1 MASAAEK
8 KRSRWL
14 ADDDD
19 DQPKGGD
26 LRSTL
31 SRSKG
36 GASKK
41 RKASSATSTKTDA
54 APAPATT
61 SSAPAAP
68 TAPTAAPTAR
78 RRALSPAPPPPPPA
92 PPAPPARLA
101 TMTPAWIQSCRSVEH
116 YEKLNRIDEGAY
128 GVVYRAR
135 DRSTGEIVALK
146 RLKLDQERHGFPV
159 TALREISS
167 LLRLRAHPHI
177 VHAREVVVGGTL
189 TSVFLVM
196 EFLEHDVKGLLTS
209 MPMPFLASE
218 VKTLIA
224 QLLAAVAF
232 LHARGRVHRD
242 LKTSNL
248 LLNNQGMLKV
258 ADFGLTRVIARDA
271 VAAGVRPLTP
281 LVVTLWYRGPEL
293 LLGADTYDATAVDM
307 WSVGCIF
314 AELITRTPLV
324 PGRGEIDQ
332 IDKVFMLLGRPSPA
346 AWKAMGD
353 LPHAKNLNLARY
365 AEWTGEAAVR
375 ARLRAKVP
383 GLSEQG
389 ADLLAKM
396 LEWDPKRRISAQD
409 ALEHAYFREHPPA
422 KDPAMF
428 PTFPSRANGEMK
440 QRDSPSAPVAAHDV
454 DDAPGGRIPDD
465 DDDGG
470 GGGLFSDAAV
480 ASVAGP
486 AAPFHL
492 RA

>member
-1 MASAAEK
+1 MASTAEK

-14 ADDDD
+14 DDDD
-19 DQPKGGD
+19 DGQPNTGD
-26 LRSTL
+26 LRSTM
-31 SRSKG
+31 SQSKG

-41 RKASSATSTKTDA
+41 RKASSAASTKTDA
-54 APAPATT
+54 APDPTAPSTAAAPSAPTPA
-61 SSAPAAP
+61 APAA
-68 TAPTAAPTAR
+68 R
-78 RRALSPAPPPPPPA
+78 RRTPTPAPPPPLPA
-92 PPAPPARLA
+92 PPAPPSRLA

-135 DRSTGEIVALK
+135 DRSTGKIVALK

-177 VHAREVVVGGTL
+177 VHAREVVVGSTL

-209 MPMPFLASE
+209 MSMPFLASE

-248 LLNNQGMLKV
+248 LLNNRGMLKV

-281 LVVTLWYRGPEL
+281 LVVTLWYRAPEL

-314 AELITRTPLV
+314 AELITRTPLLS
-324 PGRGEIDQ
+324 GRGEIDQ
-332 IDKVFMLLGRPSPA
+332 IDKVFMLLGRPAPA
-346 AWKAMGD
+346 AWKAMSD

-365 AEWTGEAAVR
+365 MEWTGEAAVR

-389 ADLLAKM
+389 ADMLAQM

-409 ALEHAYFREHPPA
+409 ALEHTYFREHPPA

-440 QRDSPSAPVAAHDV
+440 KRDSPSAPVAAHDV

-465 DDDGG
+465 DVDGG
-470 GGGLFSDAAV
+470 GGGLFSEAAV
-480 ASVAGP
+480 ANPAGP
-486 AAPFHL
+486 AASFHL